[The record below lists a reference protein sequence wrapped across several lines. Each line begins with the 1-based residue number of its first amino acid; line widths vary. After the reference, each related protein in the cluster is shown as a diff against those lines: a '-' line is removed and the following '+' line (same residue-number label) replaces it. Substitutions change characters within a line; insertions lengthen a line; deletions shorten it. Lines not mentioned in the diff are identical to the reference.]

1 MSSIP
6 TSNFRSAIVAS
17 TLCTAL
23 ACGGDKAEDAGRDS
37 TVAGATASTNA
48 PIVLG
53 PQDITIARSAEIG
66 TSLILS
72 GPLEPKHRVTVR
84 SQIPGIVQSLRV
96 DRGTPVRRGQ
106 VLATIRA
113 EGVQSQAAGARA
125 AVAAANANLAV
136 ARQRLEAART
146 LRQAGAM
153 SEIDLRS
160 AQAAFESAEAQ
171 VAAARAQAASA
182 GETAGFATI
191 VSPIAG
197 IVSDRM
203 VDQGEAVN
211 PGADMLT
218 VVDARMLELRAQLG
232 VGDASR
238 VRVGQ
243 PVTFTLDAFP
253 GQNYQGRVARI
264 DPIADPGTRQV
275 NVYVELANP
284 TGRIIG
290 GQFARGRI
298 TMAATRSIVIPASAV
313 QGAGTDGSGAHV
325 FVIRQGRINRRPV
338 TLGARD
344 EATGAVA
351 VLTGLNEGE
360 QVVAN
365 PTTDLRD
372 GTIVTVSTA
381 SASAA
386 APASGSA
393 KQE

>member
-1 MSSIP
+1 M
-6 TSNFRSAIVAS
+6 VA
-17 TLCTAL
+17 TAL
-23 ACGGDKAEDAGRDS
+23 CAAVVACGGDKADDAERDS
-37 TVAGATASTNA
+37 TVAGATASAATSV
-48 PIVLG
+48 VLG
-53 PQDITIARSAEIG
+53 PQDIATARSADIG

-72 GPLEPKHRVTVR
+72 GPLEPKNRVTVR
-84 SQIPGIVQSLRV
+84 SQIPGTVQSLRV
-96 DRGTPVRRGQ
+96 DRGTAVRRGQ

-153 SEIDLRS
+153 SEIDFRT

-171 VAAARAQAASA
+171 VAAARAQSASA
-182 GETAGFATI
+182 GETAGFATV

-211 PGADMLT
+211 PGADMVT
-218 VVDARMLELRAQLG
+218 IVDARMLELRAQIG
-232 VGDASR
+232 VSDASR

-253 GQNYQGRVARI
+253 GQSYQGRVARI
-264 DPIADPGTRQV
+264 DPTADPGTRQV

-298 TMAATRSIVIPASAV
+298 TMAATRAIVVPASAV

-325 FVIRQGRINRRPV
+325 FVIQQGRITRRPV
-338 TLGARD
+338 TVGARD
-344 EATGAVA
+344 ESTGAVA
-351 VLTGLNEGE
+351 VLTGLSEGE

-372 GTIVTVSTA
+372 GTGVTVTAA
-381 SASAA
+381 SAPTA
-386 APASGSA
+386 APSSGTA